1 MSILKEVLAE
11 LLSMFIGDARLSE
24 TILGVVAVSAVL
36 IDLAKVDP
44 LIGGGALLAGGLAV
58 VVGGVLNTA
67 RRQRAKSDS
76 GPE

>member
-11 LLSMFIGDARLSE
+11 LLGMFIGDVRLSAAV
-24 TILGVVAVSAVL
+24 LGVVALSAVL
-36 IDLAKVDP
+36 IELAKIDP
-44 LIGGGALLAGGLAV
+44 LIGGAALLAGCLAV
-58 VVGGVLNTA
+58 VVEGVLSAA